1 MTLSGFQA
9 LCVLAVMCAL
19 FLRFGCVRESSPH
32 RRHGCGSQ
40 GDAPGVP
47 GPGGDRPCQDCQ
59 DVR

>member
-19 FLRFGCVRESSPH
+19 FLRFGCVRESSPS
-32 RRHGCGSQ
+32 RRHSDGLQ

-47 GPGGDRPCQDCQ
+47 GPGGDRPER
-59 DVR
+59 VS